1 VDIIVATPGKQ
12 LDFHQHQDISLKKME
27 VLIMNDADRILDMAF
42 IFGVL
47 KIIYSTP
54 TKEKPYA
61 VHKTTPKQIIK

>member
-1 VDIIVATPGKQ
+1 VDIIVATPRKQ
-12 LDFHQHQDISLKKME
+12 LDLHRHQDISLKKME

-42 IFGVL
+42 IFGVR